1 MKQID
6 FNSYIVYCWGT
17 LIALLVFL
25 NEFQY
30 DDETKNLLIYTCGIL
45 AFLPFEIVCGKIVW
59 NVIFKT
65 NFEIKFLLSNR
76 IVRIT

>member
-17 LIALLVFL
+17 LILLLVFL
-25 NEFQY
+25 REFQY
-30 DDETKNLLIYTCGIL
+30 DEETKNLLIYTASIL

-59 NVIFKT
+59 FVIRKT
-65 NFEIKFLLSNR
+65 NFELKFLFSERN
-76 IVRIT
+76 VKVT